1 VEKEPVNPS
10 LDQYIAELLYDYD
23 CVVVP
28 LLGGFVSN
36 YRPARFDKQKGLAVP
51 PGKDIRFN
59 RNLTKNDGLLAS
71 ACADAMGWSFEEADG
86 YVRSEVE
93 NYLNRLNDGAKIKL
107 KKIGILYIDDHK
119 NLRFEPDATHNLLK
133 QAWGFETFVLPEP
146 VQRAA
151 ASAKEE
157 TPTVKAVPEKKA
169 PNLRFEPDA
178 THNLLKQAW
187 GFETFVLPEPVQRA
201 AASAKEETPTV
212 EAVPEKKAP
221 AREAKVIEMPP
232 RENAPAEMPEREKT
246 GSEHTRSIY
255 RVAAATLLPFI
266 ALSVYMGVQTGFK
279 SEGDFTP
286 ADLNPFSTGSFD
298 SRQYSPSSS
307 ADFTEV
313 QRATERSF
321 PANDGLFAFSF
332 SENRADTTG
341 VWVDLRKIEET
352 VAAGPLKSSKPA
364 KTNFGTYHIIS
375 GCFSE
380 AANAQK
386 HVADLKKRGHDASVL
401 DVHKN
406 LHRVRLE
413 SFENY
418 NEALNRLSTV
428 RNDGSFPGA
437 WLLKKQTNL

>member
-1 VEKEPVNPS
+1 MNPS

-28 LLGGFVSN
+28 RLGGFVSN
-36 YRPARFDKQKGLAVP
+36 YRPARFDAQKGLAVP

-59 RNLTKNDGLLAS
+59 RNLTKSDGLLAS
-71 ACADAMGWSFEEADG
+71 ACADAMGWSFEEGNDF
-86 YVRSEVE
+86 VRSEVE

-107 KKIGILYIDDHK
+107 KKIGILYIDGHK
-119 NLRFEPDATHNLLK
+119 NLRFEPDAAHNLLK
-133 QAWGFETFVLPEP
+133 QAWGFETFALPAP
-146 VQRAA
+146 VQRSA

-157 TPTVKAVPEKKA
+157 TPAV
-169 PNLRFEPDA
+169 
-178 THNLLKQAW
+178 
-187 GFETFVLPEPVQRA
+187 ET
-201 AASAKEETPTV
+201 
-212 EAVPEKKAP
+212 VPEKKAP
-221 AREAKVIEMPP
+221 AREAKVIDMPP
-232 RENAPAEMPEREKT
+232 RKTAPAEMPEPETSR
-246 GSEHTRSIY
+246 SEHTRSIY

-286 ADLNPFSTGSFD
+286 ADLNPFSTGSFEG
-298 SRQYSPSSS
+298 RQYKPSTS
-307 ADFTEV
+307 ADFAALP
-313 QRATERSF
+313 QAAERKF
-321 PANDGLFAFSF
+321 PQTDGVFAFSF
-332 SENRADTTG
+332 SENKADTTG
-341 VWVDLRKIEET
+341 VWVDLRKTEET
-352 VAAGPLKSSKPA
+352 AAAGPTKSSKPEKRA
-364 KTNFGTYHIIS
+364 FGTYHIIS
-375 GCFSE
+375 GCFGE
-380 AANAQK
+380 AANAEK

-413 SFENY
+413 SFDNY

>member
-1 VEKEPVNPS
+1 MEKEPVNTS
-10 LDQYIAELLYDYD
+10 LDQYILELLYDYD

-28 LLGGFVSN
+28 RLGGFVSN
-36 YRPARFDKQKGLAVP
+36 YRPARFDTQKGLAVP

-107 KKIGILYIDDHK
+107 KKIGILYIDGHK

-133 QAWGFETFVLPEP
+133 QAWGFETFVLPET

-151 ASAKEE
+151 ASAKEK
-157 TPTVKAVPEKKA
+157 TPAVEATPEK
-169 PNLRFEPDA
+169 
-178 THNLLKQAW
+178 
-187 GFETFVLPEPVQRA
+187 
-201 AASAKEETPTV
+201 SAQN
-212 EAVPEKKAP
+212 
-221 AREAKVIEMPP
+221 REAKVIELPP
-232 RENAPAEMPEREKT
+232 RETAPSEMPEREKT

-286 ADLNPFSTGSFD
+286 ADLNPFSTGSFEG
-298 SRQYSPSSS
+298 RQYKPSNS
-307 ADFTEV
+307 ADFAAFPKTY
-313 QRATERSF
+313 ERKF
-321 PANDGLFAFSF
+321 PETDGVFAFSF
-332 SENRADTTG
+332 SENSADTTG

-352 VAAGPLKSSKPA
+352 VAVGPVKSSKPA

-380 AANAQK
+380 AANAEK
-386 HVADLKKRGHDASVL
+386 HVADLKNRGHNASVL
-401 DVHKN
+401 DVHKS

-437 WLLKKQTNL
+437 WLLKKQMNP

>member
-1 VEKEPVNPS
+1 MEKEPMNPS

-28 LLGGFVSN
+28 RLGGFVSN
-36 YRPARFDKQKGLAVP
+36 YRPARFDTQKGLAVP

-71 ACADAMGWSFEEADG
+71 ACADAMGWSFEEGNDF
-86 YVRSEVE
+86 VRSEVE

-107 KKIGILYIDDHK
+107 KKIGILYIDGHK

-157 TPTVKAVPEKKA
+157 TPA
-169 PNLRFEPDA
+169 
-178 THNLLKQAW
+178 
-187 GFETFVLPEPVQRA
+187 
-201 AASAKEETPTV
+201 V

-232 RENAPAEMPEREKT
+232 RETAPAEMPEREKT

-401 DVHKN
+401 DVYKN